1 MRYLPLTK
9 NDREEM
15 LSTIG
20 VDNIDELFSNIAEKV
35 SINPKFNLPNHKT
48 EMEVEKHLSLLS
60 DKNLRTKKNP
70 HPGLQVPPGK
80 GQVVYQGLRK

>member
-48 EMEVEKHLSLLS
+48 EMEVEKYLSQSANTYDLEQRMREL
-60 DKNLRTKKNP
+60 DQNKKTN
-70 HPGLQVPPGK
+70 Q
-80 GQVVYQGLRK
+80 YYI